1 MDRLRV
7 LLAVAGWAGLSA
19 GAVFCEAA
27 GNGLAVAGVYAQDG
41 QDTEEAEDDEM
52 MAQMMILAID
62 RDDAAMYADLMGL
75 DEMQREI
82 ARDLHR
88 EYLGKYR
95 EAATAIRDAM
105 ESMEELFFEEDEEK
119 AAAAMRDVGKVIM
132 GFYERTV
139 KLADQYVGDLGA
151 LAFDDAQKAGHER
164 VERARVRNEALALLS
179 SNGNG
184 EVLDLLSLSQRLD
197 EPLDLSASE
206 DSGTDAA
213 RALLEYEREV
223 HAACERAIAKSI
235 ESIKVQ
241 FEAMGNMDDESG
253 WEASSKIEEQLTDM
267 ASDLQTITDRYS
279 RRVQQS
285 LSPELATQWER
296 AIKEARYP
304 QVYAA
309 GDFERAVDV
318 ALGLDD
324 LTADQRESIDATR
337 DAWKREVETAN
348 TRWVGAI
355 NKYEEMMRNWPD
367 GDDPEVFQKHWE
379 NYQKA
384 EEESTAAATARGE
397 LDERFIDRLR
407 KILTPEQQE
416 KLPTT
421 ESGVDVDEVLRQMG
435 GG

>member
-7 LLAVAGWAGLSA
+7 LLVVAGWAGLA
-19 GAVFCEAA
+19 TGAVCCEAA
-27 GNGLAVAGVYAQDG
+27 GVGLAVAGINAQDG
-41 QDTEEAEDDEM
+41 QDTEGAEDDEM
-52 MAQMMILAID
+52 MAQIMVLAIE
-62 RDDAAMYADLMGL
+62 RDDAEMYAHLMGL
-75 DEMQREI
+75 DEMQREV
-82 ARDLHR
+82 AHELHR

-95 EAATAIRDAM
+95 EAATAIRDGM
-105 ESMEELFFEEDEEK
+105 EKMEEMFMETDEEK
-119 AAAAMRDVGKVIM
+119 VAAVMKDFAKIIM

-139 KLADQYVGDLGA
+139 TLADQYVSDLGA
-151 LAFDDAQKAGHER
+151 LAFDDTQKAGHER
-164 VERARVRNEALALLS
+164 VVRARVRHEAIGLLS

-184 EVLDLLSLSQRLD
+184 NVIDLLSLSQRLD

-213 RALLEYEREV
+213 RALLAYEREL
-223 HAACERAIAKSI
+223 HATCERAIAASI
-235 ESIKVQ
+235 ESIRVQ

-253 WEASSKIEEQLTDM
+253 WEASSKIEEQLTEM
-267 ASDLQTITDRYS
+267 ASDLQAVTERYS

-285 LSPELATQWER
+285 LSPELSTEWER
-296 AIKEARYP
+296 AIREARYP

-309 GDFERAVDV
+309 GDFERAVGV
-318 ALGLDD
+318 VLGLED
-324 LTADQRESIDATR
+324 LTADQRESVEATR
-337 DAWKREVETAN
+337 NAWEREAETAN

-355 NKYEEMMRNWPD
+355 TKHEELMRNWPD

-384 EEESTAAATARGE
+384 EQESTAAATARSE

-416 KLPTT
+416 KLPKT